1 MPVTPFT
8 ANEAAYL
15 ASQSLARL
23 ATVDGRGQPH
33 VVPLGFHY
41 NAELGT
47 VDVTGRGMARSLKYR
62 HVQTNPRVSL
72 VVDDVVDPAT
82 WSVRGLEIRG
92 TAEALPVGG
101 KEILPHV
108 DDELIRITP
117 ERIVSWGIDS
127 DCQAPPLARNVP
139 NGVRA

>member
-1 MPVTPFT
+1 MPFT
-8 ANEAAYL
+8 ANEAVYL
-15 ASQSLARL
+15 AAQSLARL

-47 VDVTGRGMARSLKYR
+47 IDVTGRGMARSLKYR
-62 HVQTNPRVSL
+62 HVQGHPQVAL
-72 VVDDVVDPAT
+72 VVDDVVDAAS
-82 WSVRGLEIRG
+82 WVVRGIEIRG
-92 TAEALPVGG
+92 RATALPGGG

-108 DDELIRITP
+108 DDEFIRITP

-127 DCQAPPLARNVP
+127 DCQAAPLARNVAD
-139 NGVRA
+139 GVRA

>member
-1 MPVTPFT
+1 MPFT

-62 HVQTNPRVSL
+62 TVQNHPKVSL
-72 VVDDVVDPAT
+72 VVDDVVDPEN
-82 WSVRGLEIRG
+82 WVVRGLEIRG

-127 DCQAPPLARNVP
+127 DCQAPPLARDVA

>member
-1 MPVTPFT
+1 MPFT

-41 NAELGT
+41 NAGLGT
-47 VDVTGRGMARSLKYR
+47 IDVTGRGMARSLKYR
-62 HVQTNPRVSL
+62 HVQENPKVSL
-72 VVDDVVDPAT
+72 VVDDVLDPAD
-82 WSVRGLEIRG
+82 WVVRGLEIRG
-92 TAEALPVGG
+92 TAQALPTGG
-101 KEILPHV
+101 KEVLPHV

-127 DCQAPPLARNVP
+127 DCQAPPLARTVAK
-139 NGVRA
+139 GARA

>member
-1 MPVTPFT
+1 MPFT
-8 ANEAAYL
+8 AKEAAYL

-33 VVPLGFHY
+33 VVPLGFHH

-62 HVQTNPRVSL
+62 HVQGHPRVSL
-72 VVDDVVDPAT
+72 VVDDVVDAQR
-82 WSVRGLEIRG
+82 WVVRGIEIRG
-92 TAEALPVGG
+92 TAVALATGG

-127 DCQAPPLARNVP
+127 DCQAPPLARNV
-139 NGVRA
+139 GAGAQA